1 MSAYQNFCC
10 FFRTSRSTPAE
21 TPKPSESTTSEAKA
35 SGEKKST
42 SGGAVQLTDLQSIL
56 SNMQGAKAFCVIFL
70 FMN

>member
-10 FFRTSRSTPAE
+10 FYRTSRSTPAE
-21 TPKPSESTTSEAKA
+21 TPKPSESTTSEAKP

-70 FMN
+70 LMN